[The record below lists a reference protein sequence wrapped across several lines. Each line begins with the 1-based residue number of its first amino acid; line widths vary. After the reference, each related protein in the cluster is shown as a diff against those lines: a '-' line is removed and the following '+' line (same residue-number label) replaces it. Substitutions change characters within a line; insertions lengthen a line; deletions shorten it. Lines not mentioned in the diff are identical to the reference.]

1 MNCNQSQL
9 DAVRDYAF
17 DELDAPARALV
28 ERHIADCGACRTE
41 LDRMRLTTAALRV
54 LPDVEIPQR
63 IAFVSDK
70 VFEPSPWS
78 RWFSSARLG
87 FGAAL
92 VMAVALVALI
102 YKQPVYKQ
110 QQPVVVAT
118 GTTVSQDAVTRQIN
132 DAIQK
137 AVAQVREDDMKL
149 TRTALEASER
159 KHAQEQRA
167 LQAAVEEN
175 LTVLEKRYNAM
186 TSLSAAAFGGEQ

>member
-1 MNCNQSQL
+1 MDNCKQL

-17 DELDAPARALV
+17 DELDSGGRSAV
-28 ERHIADCGACRTE
+28 ERHIAECGACRTE
-41 LDRMRLTTAALRV
+41 LDRMRLTAAALRV

-87 FGAAL
+87 FASAL
-92 VMAVALVALI
+92 ALALALVAVV
-102 YKQPVYKQ
+102 YRQPAVQ
-110 QQPVVVAT
+110 APVAVAS
-118 GTTVSQDAVTRQIN
+118 GVSSEAVTRQIN
-132 DAIQK
+132 DAVQK
-137 AVAQVREDDMKL
+137 AVAQVREEDMQL

-159 KHAQEQRA
+159 KHAEEHKT
-167 LQAAVEEN
+167 LLAAITEN

-186 TSLSAAAFGGEQ
+186 TSLSAAAFGSEQ

>member
-1 MNCNQSQL
+1 MNCDQV

-17 DELDAPARALV
+17 DELDAAARTLV
-28 ERHIADCGACRTE
+28 ERHIADCQACRTE

-92 VMAVALVALI
+92 AMAVALVTVA
-102 YKQPVYKQ
+102 YRQPR
-110 QQPVVVAT
+110 PVTVAT
-118 GTTVSQDAVTRQIN
+118 GNTVSQEAVTRQIN
-132 DAIQK
+132 DAVEK
-137 AVAQVREDDMKL
+137 AVAQVHQEDLKL
-149 TRTALEASER
+149 TRAALEASER
-159 KHAQEQRA
+159 KYAEERKTLLA
-167 LQAAVEEN
+167 TVEEN

-186 TSLSAAAFGGEQ
+186 TSLSAGTPGGEQ